1 MLPSN
6 GQAPKVESSFHQS
19 GKILGVEVTEM
30 GTYWSVVRAGG
41 MLYGDGQGVTMT
53 KDGEMAAWTG
63 NGVGRFTGQGE
74 AVSFRG
80 ALYYQ
85 TSSAKLARLNSVAV
99 VFEFEVD
106 ENGNT
111 HAKLWEWK

>member
-1 MLPSN
+1 
-6 GQAPKVESSFHQS
+6 
-19 GKILGVEVTEM
+19 M
-30 GTYWSVVRAGG
+30 GTYRSVARAEG
-41 MLYGDGQGVTMT
+41 MLHGEGQGVTMT
-53 KDGEMAAWTG
+53 KDGEMASWTG
-63 NGVGRFTGQGE
+63 QGVGRFMGRGE

-85 TSSAKLARLNSVAV
+85 TASSKLARLNSIVV